1 MGTDVGTSD
10 DIIGK
15 HKLNEVKPSIEVAA
29 KFADPLRPIRTKQTS
44 RSYRTCIPISST
56 IKKQTKK
63 LLQQLLLPM
72 YRHLHM

>member
-44 RSYRTCIPISST
+44 RS
-56 IKKQTKK
+56 
-63 LLQQLLLPM
+63 
-72 YRHLHM
+72 